1 MASLRL
7 FFISV
12 VLLVAV
18 VSAALDVAAVEKVV
32 KISKVS
38 AVKNS
43 EALVIV
49 SLESKADNADSKVT
63 VSIPELGLRERRNVD
78 FSKTNKKS
86 VHFELS
92 FPDVFDPFVKVV
104 FNSDDGR
111 RVKYRP
117 LILQ

>member
-12 VLLVAV
+12 VLLIAVLSTAMNVVA
-18 VSAALDVAAVEKVV
+18 SEKVV

-49 SLESKADNADSKVT
+49 SLESKAENTDSKVT
-63 VSIPELGLRERRNVD
+63 VSVPELGLRERRNVD

-86 VHFELS
+86 VHFEFTLA
-92 FPDVFDPFVKVV
+92 DIFDPFVRVV

-111 RVKYRP
+111 RVKHRP
-117 LILQ
+117 LLLQ